1 MTIKI
6 NHIDDGVGIE
16 IIATGCVTGDEI
28 IAAHQEIYS
37 PGNLKKQRYQIIDRT
52 DCKEYQVSSEDIKKI
67 AEIDKA
73 ASNTNPDIII
83 VIIASTDLQFGV
95 SRMWQVYVEDS
106 TFETEI
112 FRDRITAENWL
123 KEQLNKT

>member
-6 NHIDDGVGIE
+6 NHIGDGVGIE

-37 PGNLKKQRYQIIDRT
+37 PDNLKKQRYQIIDRT

-67 AEIDKA
+67 ADIDKA

-95 SRMWQVYVEDS
+95 SKMWQVYVEDS